1 MSAEVDHQPIVV
13 GVDGSVGSRAALGW
27 AIDEAIRREAPL
39 ELVHSWRPMYRAP
52 HDAAGDSEAELV
64 ARDHGAWLL
73 AAAAGSVKSS
83 APQLVV
89 TTSLLRGRPSA
100 VLLDAAAKAQLLV
113 VGARGVGGY
122 AGLSLGSVS
131 LHAVSHSP
139 SSVVVVRSAR
149 EVGPVIVGI
158 DGSDESKAV
167 LRAALDEARLRNS
180 PLIAMYALF
189 VHSRAE
195 GVLDRERAFAAAQ
208 ANANYS
214 LEQLLHGVSTEY
226 DGIPI
231 TQSLPIGYPAE
242 VLANAS
248 MSAQLLIV
256 GSHGGGGFSGMKLGS
271 IAHAVVHNAHCTVM
285 VVREQPST
293 QSSTPS
299 STH

>member
-1 MSAEVDHQPIVV
+1 MSAEVDHSPIVV
-13 GVDGSVGSRAALGW
+13 GVDGSVGSRAAVGW
-27 AIDEAIRREAPL
+27 AIDEATRRGAPV
-39 ELVHSWRPMYRAP
+39 ELVHSWRPMYRAT
-52 HDAAGDSEAELV
+52 HNAAGDSEAEMV

-73 AAAAGSVKSS
+73 AAAAGSVTSS

-89 TTSLLRGRPSA
+89 TTRLIKGRPSA
-100 VLLDAAAKAQLLV
+100 GLLEAAAKAQLLV

-131 LHAVSHSP
+131 LHVVAHSP

-158 DGSDESKAV
+158 DGSAESKNV
-167 LRAALDEARLRNS
+167 LRAALEEANLRHS
-180 PLIAMYALF
+180 PLVVMSALF

-214 LEQLLHGVSTEY
+214 LEELLGVISTEY
-226 DGIPI
+226 G
-231 TQSLPIGYPAE
+231 TVEVSQSLPIGYPAE

-285 VVREQPST
+285 VIRDRPNV
-293 QSSTPS
+293 
-299 STH
+299 H

>member
-1 MSAEVDHQPIVV
+1 
-13 GVDGSVGSRAALGW
+13 
-27 AIDEAIRREAPL
+27 
-39 ELVHSWRPMYRAP
+39 VHSWRPMYRAT
-52 HDAAGDSEAELV
+52 HNAAGDSEAEMV

-73 AAAAGSVKSS
+73 AAAAGSVTSS
-83 APQLVV
+83 APQLAV
-89 TTSLLRGRPSA
+89 TTRLIKGRPSA
-100 VLLDAAAKAQLLV
+100 GLLEAAAKAQLLV

-131 LHAVSHSP
+131 LHVVAHSP

-158 DGSDESKAV
+158 DGSAESKNV
-167 LRAALDEARLRNS
+167 LRAALEEANLRHS
-180 PLIAMYALF
+180 PLVVMSALF

-214 LEQLLHGVSTEY
+214 LEELLGVISTEY
-226 DGIPI
+226 G
-231 TQSLPIGYPAE
+231 TVEVSQSLPIGYPAE

-285 VVREQPST
+285 VIRDRPNV
-293 QSSTPS
+293 
-299 STH
+299 H

>member
-1 MSAEVDHQPIVV
+1 MSAEVDHSPIVV
-13 GVDGSVGSRAALGW
+13 GVDGSVGSRAAVGW
-27 AIDEAIRREAPL
+27 AIDEATRRGAPV
-39 ELVHSWRPMYRAP
+39 ELVHSWRPMYRAT
-52 HDAAGDSEAELV
+52 HNAAGDSEAEMV

-73 AAAAGSVKSS
+73 AAAAGSVTSS

-89 TTSLLRGRPSA
+89 TTRLIKGRPSA
-100 VLLDAAAKAQLLV
+100 GLLEAAANAQLLV

-131 LHAVSHSP
+131 LHVVAHSP

-158 DGSDESKAV
+158 DGSAESKNV
-167 LRAALDEARLRNS
+167 LRAALEEANLRHS
-180 PLIAMYALF
+180 PLVVMSALF

-214 LEQLLHGVSTEY
+214 LEELLGILSTEY
-226 DGIPI
+226 G
-231 TQSLPIGYPAE
+231 TVEVSQSLPIGYPAE

-285 VVREQPST
+285 VVRDRPNV
-293 QSSTPS
+293 
-299 STH
+299 H

>member
-1 MSAEVDHQPIVV
+1 MSAEVDHSPIVV
-13 GVDGSVGSRAALGW
+13 GVDGSVGSRAAVGW
-27 AIDEAIRREAPL
+27 AIDEATRRGAPV
-39 ELVHSWRPMYRAP
+39 ELVHSWRPMYRAT
-52 HDAAGDSEAELV
+52 HNAAGDSEAEMV

-73 AAAAGSVKSS
+73 AAAAGSVTSS
-83 APQLVV
+83 APQLAV
-89 TTSLLRGRPSA
+89 TTRLIKGRPSA
-100 VLLDAAAKAQLLV
+100 GLLEAAAKAQLLV

-131 LHAVSHSP
+131 LHVVAHSP

-158 DGSDESKAV
+158 DGSAESKNV
-167 LRAALDEARLRNS
+167 LRAALEEANLRHS
-180 PLIAMYALF
+180 PLVVMSALF

-214 LEQLLHGVSTEY
+214 LEELLGVISTEY
-226 DGIPI
+226 G
-231 TQSLPIGYPAE
+231 TVEVSQSLPIGYPAE

-285 VVREQPST
+285 VIRDRPNV
-293 QSSTPS
+293 
-299 STH
+299 H

>member
-1 MSAEVDHQPIVV
+1 MSAEESPTDRRRSRRIGGQPRCSWL
-13 GVDGSVGSRAALGW
+13 GDRRGDPSGSATRARAFL
-27 AIDEAIRREAPL
+27 APDVPRRD
-39 ELVHSWRPMYRAP
+39 
-52 HDAAGDSEAELV
+52 DAGGDSEAELV

-89 TTSLLRGRPSA
+89 TTSLQRVARARSCSTRPLRLNSWWSA
-100 VLLDAAAKAQLLV
+100 HAAS
-113 VGARGVGGY
+113 GGY

-131 LHAVSHSP
+131 LHVVSNSP

-167 LRAALDEARLRNS
+167 LRAAVEEARLRNS
-180 PLIAMYALF
+180 PLTAMYALF
-189 VHSRAE
+189 IHSRAE
-195 GVLDRERAFAAAQ
+195 GVVDRERALAAAQ

-214 LEQLLHGVSTEY
+214 LEKLLQGVST
-226 DGIPI
+226 DGDAIQI

-285 VVREQPST
+285 VVRD
-293 QSSTPS
+293 
-299 STH
+299 